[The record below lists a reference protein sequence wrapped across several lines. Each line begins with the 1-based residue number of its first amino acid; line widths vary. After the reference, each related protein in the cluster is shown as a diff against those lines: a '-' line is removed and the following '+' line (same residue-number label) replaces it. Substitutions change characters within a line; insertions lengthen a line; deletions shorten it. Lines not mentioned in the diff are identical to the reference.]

1 MKCSEIFVTETVRVA
16 EQDWP
21 QLRVIPIAPLI
32 AGAVERFLADGS
44 TGDLC

>member
-1 MKCSEIFVTETVRVA
+1 LARAPSTTVRVA

-21 QLRVIPIAPLI
+21 QLRIISIASLI

-44 TGDLC
+44 IGDTS

>member
-1 MKCSEIFVTETVRVA
+1 VCEIFVTDTVCVA

-21 QLRVIPIAPLI
+21 QLRVISIASLI

-44 TGDLC
+44 IGDLS